1 MPWFNDAQ
9 GVWLRH
15 SEKKEGRCMVSFNPT
30 LLITQAED
38 GNPHLLGGRC
48 EACGKVYFPQQKLC
62 TECFGEGTLK
72 QQFLSCQGKIYSF
85 TVVERETLAPK
96 GFQVPY
102 AYGYIDLP
110 EGVRV
115 LSKIVDWGPETLKI
129 DAPVEM
135 VLEEIR
141 QNEVGE
147 KIVAFRFRVI

>member
-1 MPWFNDAQ
+1 
-9 GVWLRH
+9 
-15 SEKKEGRCMVSFNPT
+15 MVSFNPFLLT
-30 LLITQAED
+30 LQAED
-38 GNPHLLGGRC
+38 GKPHLLGSRC
-48 EACGKVYFPQQKLC
+48 GVCGKVYFPQQKLC
-62 TECFGEGTLK
+62 LECLEEGTL
-72 QQFLSCQGKIYSF
+72 QGHLLTGQGIVYSF

-115 LSKIVDWGPETLKI
+115 LSKIIGWNAAILKI
-129 DAPVEM
+129 NAPVEM

-147 KIVAFRFRVI
+147 KIMGFRFRVIGSCG

>member
-1 MPWFNDAQ
+1 MQKDRTERT
-9 GVWLRH
+9 G
-15 SEKKEGRCMVSFNPT
+15 MVSFNPKV
-30 LLITQAED
+30 LILQADDEK
-38 GNPHLLGGRC
+38 PHLMGSRC
-48 EACGKVYFPQQKLC
+48 QACGKIYFPQQEFC
-62 TECFGEGTLK
+62 TECLGEGTMKGHL
-72 QQFLSCQGKIYSF
+72 LSCQGKIYSF

-115 LSKIVDWGPETLKI
+115 LSKIIGWGPETLKI
-129 DAPVEM
+129 NAPVEM

-147 KIVAFRFRVI
+147 KIIGFRFRMI